1 MTTDRAIASA
11 RALSTLAVLGV
22 LGVTACG
29 RSAAKG
35 SGDPAAAF
43 GLTETQRARIHV
55 QPVLAAS
62 FHPTVD
68 VSGTVAFDGD
78 HSTQVL
84 APISGPVSRV
94 LVEPGAQVEAG
105 QPLAYVASPDFA
117 AALATYRKT
126 QGAAVNAVRIAT
138 RDSALYA
145 HDALARQDLEQAQT
159 DAASA
164 VADRDAA
171 LDQLRAIGADSV
183 TLSAIQ
189 ENRTVQIP
197 QGVIRAP
204 LPGVVVERLITP
216 GQLLQAGQTP
226 CFTVARLATMW
237 VMANV
242 FEQDLPDVA
251 LGDPADIQP
260 TAGEK
265 VFHGRVDYV
274 GALVNPDTRATA
286 VRILTDNPGGG
297 LKRDMYVRITIHSR
311 HARQGLLLPV
321 SAVLRDAENLPF
333 VFVTQADSSFA
344 RRNVRLGTR
353 VGDQFEVTGGVVAG
367 DRVITEGG
375 LFLQFAENQ

>member
-1 MTTDRAIASA
+1 MIADRRTVA
-11 RALSTLAVLGV
+11 ALALLGV
-22 LGVTACG
+22 AAAACG
-29 RSAAKG
+29 RSPAKG
-35 SGDPAAAF
+35 SAADPAGAF
-43 GLTETQRARIHV
+43 GLSETQRARIHV
-55 QPVLAAS
+55 QAVTATT
-62 FHPTVD
+62 FRPTID

-94 LVEPGAQVEAG
+94 LVEPGAHVEAG
-105 QPLAYVASPDFA
+105 QALAYVASPDFA
-117 AALATYRKT
+117 AALAAYRKA
-126 QGAAVNAVRIAT
+126 QGAAVNALRIAV

-145 HDALARQDLEQAQT
+145 HDALARQELEQAQT

-164 VADRDAA
+164 AADRDAT
-171 LDQLRAIGADSV
+171 LDQLRAIGVDSI

-189 ENRTVQIP
+189 ENRTVQVP

-226 CFTVARLATMW
+226 CFTVARLSTMW

-242 FEQDLPDVA
+242 FEHDLPDVA
-251 LGDPADIQP
+251 IGDPADIHP
-260 TAGEK
+260 TAGDMT
-265 VFHGRVDYV
+265 FHGMVDYI

-286 VRILTDNPGGG
+286 VRIVTGNPGGG
-297 LKRDMYVRITIHSR
+297 LKRDMYVQITIRSR
-311 HARQGLLLPV
+311 HARQGLLVPV

-333 VFVTQADSSFA
+333 VFVTQPDSSYA
-344 RRNVRLGTR
+344 RRNVQLGTR